1 MCSVHKETPSLNI
14 NKETE
19 QTKKVFFYKMSDRLL
34 KNFKYQE
41 SNTMN
46 AIKTKQNSINN
57 QNEAT
62 STIADTPRHLNET
75 DLLDITLYQNAVL
88 DFIRDSDTPITIAF
102 QGEWGCGKTS
112 MMNCI
117 RESLCQ
123 EKNQLFHDIWINT
136 WQFALLDSPAQA
148 TMNIIQSIIKQLIA
162 IDEPNILKRKRKL
175 EVFVPIIKKL
185 KIEVPAAL
193 TRYLVEKYLP
203 AELSSNINK
212 VIGNIVASFNAKQ
225 MRDPDPASAVE
236 QLKIKISELIDNII
250 NKDSQN
256 NTQNR
261 SGFIFFIDD
270 LDRIEPTLAVKILEI
285 LKNIFDFEYC
295 IFILAVDYKAII
307 KGLEP
312 KFGKLT
318 DENEHEFRSYFDK
331 LIQLPLSLP
340 ISTYDIKL
348 FIKTNFTKISYFT
361 DNELSKKI
369 LSSEKTV
376 ANILIDVI
384 EHSIGTNPRTLT
396 KFINILSFTRIH
408 TLTTNNLNIFLK
420 KSTDDD
426 DQSTFTKSMIAILIC
441 LQLVDQ
447 TTYNQILDHPEFIS
461 SLGLSLYCQQS
472 TKTKY
477 IFNVIYSSIQYYS
490 KHKDKEHSKNNT
502 IKTLLRPTINIL
514 ALTGNKY

>member
-1 MCSVHKETPSLNI
+1 
-14 NKETE
+14 
-19 QTKKVFFYKMSDRLL
+19 
-34 KNFKYQE
+34 
-41 SNTMN
+41 MN
-46 AIKTKQNSINN
+46 AIETKQNSINN

-75 DLLDITLYQNAVL
+75 DLLDITLYQNAVF
-88 DFIRDSDTPITIAF
+88 DFIRNSDTPITIAF

-123 EKNQLFHDIWINT
+123 GKNQLFHDIWINT

-185 KIEVPAAL
+185 KIEAPAAL

-203 AELSSNINK
+203 AELSLNINK
-212 VIGNIVASFNAKQ
+212 VIDSIAASFNAKQ

-261 SGFIFFIDD
+261 SDFIFFIDD

-340 ISTYDIKL
+340 ISTYDIQL

-361 DNELSKKI
+361 DNELSKK
-369 LSSEKTV
+369 T
-376 ANILIDVI
+376 D
-384 EHSIGTNPRTLT
+384 
-396 KFINILSFTRIH
+396 
-408 TLTTNNLNIFLK
+408 
-420 KSTDDD
+420 DDD
-426 DQSTFTKSMIAILIC
+426 DQSTFTKSMITILIC